1 MRYGQYRVAGYL
13 AGMTVHLLKV
23 AVGEESIDDLRRW
36 QASRIRKHGRLW
48 HVTRMVPRRAPEVVD
63 GGSIYWI
70 IKGAIRVRQRILDV
84 EDVVGPD
91 GRKCVLSLDPDLVPT
106 EPAPRRPHQGWR
118 YLEVGDAP
126 GDLGELAP
134 GLQEMPAEMVAEL
147 RELGLL

>member
-1 MRYGQYRVAGYL
+1 
-13 AGMTVHLLKV
+13 MTVHLLKV

-36 QASRIRKHGRLW
+36 HATRLRKHGRLW
-48 HVTRMVPRRAPEVVD
+48 HATRMVPRRASEVID

-70 IKGAIRVRQRILDV
+70 IKGAIRVRQRILDI

-91 GRKCVLSLDPDLVPT
+91 GRKCVLLLDPDLVPT
-106 EPAPRRPHQGWR
+106 EPVPRRPHQGWR

-126 GDLGELAP
+126 ADLGDVAP
-134 GLQEMPAEMVAEL
+134 GVQEMPAEMVAEL